1 MEVVLVS
8 KDAPELQRKFANS
21 WGRRFQLASHEG
33 GAYIKEQTV
42 MDEADNMPG
51 TVVYTKKDD
60 KIFRK
65 NDCIFGPGDI
75 YCSLWSLLG
84 LAGLNAETWTP
95 QFSYWKQPKALDGG
109 KKCIRIITFYL
120 FNPSCCLTTSIS
132 EVGSLQE

>member
-65 NDCIFGPGDI
+65 NVCVFGPGDI

-95 QFSYWKQPKALDGG
+95 QFSYWKQPKALDDGG
-109 KKCIRIITFYL
+109 KMY
-120 FNPSCCLTTSIS
+120 
-132 EVGSLQE
+132 